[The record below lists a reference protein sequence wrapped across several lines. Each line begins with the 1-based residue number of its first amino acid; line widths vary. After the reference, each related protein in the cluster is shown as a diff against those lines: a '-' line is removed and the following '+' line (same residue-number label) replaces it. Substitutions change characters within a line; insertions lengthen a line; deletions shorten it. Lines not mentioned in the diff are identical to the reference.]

1 MIVKVLPRRGGSTRA
16 SARKLMAYLLGPGDL
31 PERER
36 LDPGSLGNRHT
47 EPTVVAS
54 WDPTRTTV
62 WAQQCVAVD
71 WSDPDTA
78 WRALHTLAQGIGDE
92 AAAGVRLEDAGQAR
106 NALWHTIMAAHP
118 DDGQLTDAQWQA
130 IAARLMHQTGLHPEG
145 SDNPVRWVAVR
156 HGANAAGADHVHVMA
171 VLVRLDGSRASI
183 HNDVFAAQA
192 AARWAEQQYQLTP
205 GRGRTSPADPGQGVR
220 ADRPSSRSDMAAATK
235 AGPPY
240 PKPAAMSRPTWQRVQ
255 QEGRDRAW
263 TRQGRARAAVLSA
276 AARAIAGEHLIAL
289 VEEQGYQVRL
299 RYSHTTPGQ
308 VTGWS
313 VVAPPDKRARSP
325 KAFAGRQLGPDCT
338 WPALLAHIEAR
349 GLSDGLG
356 IISGQEGQAMIDRA
370 RMAAAGW
377 GAEFIDRV
385 IATDKALIASGP
397 NAEPA
402 LAYWMRDVFWQV
414 AWALEQ
420 SHGRH
425 GVWTDAAYLYSAI
438 ATGGPPAPPAGVQA
452 ALSELLA
459 HYDVARSYLEQVE
472 ATAARRA
479 EESTG
484 IAGRSVAVDRWADSL
499 DARPHIPKYLSSPG
513 GAHYAGAAAVA
524 IALST
529 ADIRTHTAA
538 LQQAAE
544 VHRAQAH
551 QLRALAAEDAQA
563 LTYVDEQ
570 LRPWIHAAKQQEAH
584 LRAALDSHAAANAA
598 WREAAGRLLA
608 EARAAGDQAAAL
620 RVSGLDGAYRRGAPL
635 PIAPWEQP
643 FT

>member
-1 MIVKVLPRRGGSTRA
+1 MIVKVLPRKGGSTRA

-31 PERER
+31 PDGER
-36 LDPGSLGNRHT
+36 LEPGSLGNRHS
-47 EPTVVAS
+47 EPTVLAS
-54 WDPTRTTV
+54 WDPTRTTA
-62 WAQQCVAVD
+62 WAQQCRVVD
-71 WSDPDTA
+71 WSDRDTA

-106 NALWHTIMAAHP
+106 NAVWHTIMAAHP
-118 DDGQLTDAQWQA
+118 DDGQLTDDQWKA
-130 IAARLMHQTGLHPEG
+130 IAARLMHQTGLHPTD

-156 HGANAAGADHVHVMA
+156 HGANAAGADHIHVMA

-192 AARWAEQQYQLTP
+192 AARWAEHEYQLTP

-220 ADRPSSRSDMAAATK
+220 ADRPSTRSDMAAATK

-240 PKPAAMSRPTWQRVQ
+240 SKPAAMGRPNWERVQ

-263 TRQGRARAAVLSA
+263 TRQGRARGAVLSA
-276 AARAIAGEHLIAL
+276 AARAISGEHLIAL

-299 RYSHTTPGQ
+299 RHSHTNPDQ

-313 VVAPPDKRARSP
+313 IVAPPDKRARSP

-338 WPALLAHIEAR
+338 WPALLAHIDAR

-356 IISGQEGQAMIDRA
+356 IISGEEGQAMIDRA
-370 RMAAAGW
+370 RMAGAGW

-385 IATDKALIASGP
+385 IANDQALIASGP
-397 NAEPA
+397 NADPA

-420 SHGRH
+420 SHGQH

-438 ATGGPPAPPAGVQA
+438 ATGGPPAPPAEVRA

-459 HYDVARSYLEQVE
+459 QYDLARSYLDQVE
-472 ATAARRA
+472 GSATRRA
-479 EESTG
+479 QESAG
-484 IAGRSVAVDRWADSL
+484 IAKRSAAVDRSADSL

-513 GAHYAGAAAVA
+513 GSQYAGTAAVA
-524 IALST
+524 IALTT
-529 ADIRTHTAA
+529 ADIHTHTAS
-538 LQQAAE
+538 LQQAAGL
-544 VHRAQAH
+544 HRAHAQ
-551 QLRALAAEDAQA
+551 QLRKLAAEDAQA
-563 LTYVDEQ
+563 LAYIDGQ
-570 LRPWIHAAKQQEAH
+570 LRPWIRAARQQEAH
-584 LRAALDSHAAANAA
+584 LRAALDAHAAANAQ
-598 WREAAGRLLA
+598 WRESAGRLLA
-608 EARAAGDQAAAL
+608 EARAVGDQNAAL
-620 RVSGLDGAYRRGAPL
+620 RVSGLNDAYRRGSSLPVAP
-635 PIAPWEQP
+635 
-643 FT
+643 

>member
-1 MIVKVLPRRGGSTRA
+1 MIVKVLPRKGGSTRA

-31 PERER
+31 PEGER
-36 LDPGSLGNRHT
+36 LEPGSLGNRHT
-47 EPTVVAS
+47 EPAVVAS

-62 WAQQCVAVD
+62 WAQQCAAVD
-71 WSDPDTA
+71 WTAPDAA

-106 NALWHTIMAAHP
+106 NAVWHTIMAAHP
-118 DDGQLTDAQWQA
+118 DDGQLTDDQWQA
-130 IAARLMHQTGLHPEG
+130 IAARLMQQTGLHPEG

-156 HGANAAGADHVHVMA
+156 HGANAAGADHIHVMA

-240 PKPAAMSRPTWQRVQ
+240 PKPAAMSRPTWARVQ
-255 QEGRDRAW
+255 REGRDRAW
-263 TRQGRARAAVLSA
+263 TRQGQARAAVLSA
-276 AARAIAGEHLIAL
+276 AARAISGEHLIAL

-299 RYSHTTPGQ
+299 RYSHTHPGQ

-385 IATDKALIASGP
+385 IANDQALISSGP
-397 NAEPA
+397 NADPA

-414 AWALEQ
+414 AWTLEQ
-420 SHGRH
+420 SRGLH

-438 ATGGPPAPPAGVQA
+438 ATGGPPAPPAEVQA
-452 ALSELLA
+452 ALAELLA
-459 HYDVARSYLEQVE
+459 QYDLARSYLDQVE
-472 ATAARRA
+472 AAATRRA
-479 EESTG
+479 EQST
-484 IAGRSVAVDRWADSL
+484 ALARRSAAVDRWADSL

-513 GAHYAGAAAVA
+513 GAQYAGAAAVA
-524 IALST
+524 IALTT

-538 LQQAAE
+538 LQHAAE

-551 QLRALAAEDAQA
+551 QLQALAAEDAQA
-563 LTYVDEQ
+563 VAYIDEQ
-570 LRPWIHAAKQQEAH
+570 LHPWIHAAKQQEAH
-584 LRAALDSHAAANAA
+584 LRAALGAHAAANAA

-608 EARAAGDQAAAL
+608 EARAAGDHDAAL
-620 RVSGLDGAYRRGAPL
+620 RVSGLDAAYRRGAPL
-635 PIAPWEQP
+635 PVAP
-643 FT
+643 

>member
-1 MIVKVLPRRGGSTRA
+1 VIVKVLPRKGGSTRA

-31 PERER
+31 PDSGR
-36 LDPGSLGNRHT
+36 LEPRSLGNRHT
-47 EPTVVAS
+47 QPTVVAS

-62 WAQQCVAVD
+62 WAQQCAAVD
-71 WSDPDTA
+71 WSDPDAA
-78 WRALHTLAQGIGDE
+78 WRALHTLAQGVGDE

-106 NALWHTIMAAHP
+106 NAVWHTIMAAHP
-118 DDGQLTDAQWQA
+118 DDGQLTDDQWQA
-130 IAARLMHQTGLHPEG
+130 IGVRLMHQTGLHPEG

-156 HGANAAGADHVHVMA
+156 HGANAAGADHIHVMA
-171 VLVRLDGSRASI
+171 VLVRLDGTRASI

-192 AARWAEQQYQLTP
+192 AARWAEQHYQLTP

-240 PKPAAMSRPTWQRVQ
+240 RKPSAMSRPTWERVQ
-255 QEGRDRAW
+255 QEGRDRTW

-276 AARAIAGEHLIAL
+276 AARAISGEHLIAL
-289 VEEQGYQVRL
+289 VEEQCYQVRL
-299 RYSHTTPGQ
+299 RYSHTNPGQ

-338 WPALLAHIEAR
+338 WPALIAHINAR

-356 IISGQEGQAMIDRA
+356 IISTEEGQAMIDRA

-377 GAEFIDRV
+377 GGELIDRV
-385 IATDKALIASGP
+385 IATDQALIASGP
-397 NAEPA
+397 HADPA

-420 SHGRH
+420 SRGQH

-438 ATGGPPAPPAGVQA
+438 ATGGPPAPPIQVQA
-452 ALSELLA
+452 ALAHLLTQ
-459 HYDVARSYLEQVE
+459 YDLARSYLDQVE
-472 ATAARRA
+472 ATATRRA
-479 EESTG
+479 QQSTTVTR
-484 IAGRSVAVDRWADSL
+484 RSAAVDRWADSL

-513 GAHYAGAAAVA
+513 GAQYAGTAAVA
-524 IALST
+524 IALTT
-529 ADIRTHTAA
+529 ADIRTHTVA

-544 VHRAQAH
+544 AHRAQAH
-551 QLRALAAEDAQA
+551 HLRALAAEDAQA
-563 LTYVDEQ
+563 RAYIDEQ
-570 LRPWIHAAKQQEAH
+570 LRPWIRAAKQEETQ
-584 LRAALDSHAAANAA
+584 LRAALDAHAAANAA
-598 WREAAGRLLA
+598 WREASGRLLA
-608 EARAAGDQAAAL
+608 EARAAGDHNAAL
-620 RVSGLDGAYRRGAPL
+620 RVSGLDAAYGRGAAL
-635 PIAPWEQP
+635 PIAP
-643 FT
+643 